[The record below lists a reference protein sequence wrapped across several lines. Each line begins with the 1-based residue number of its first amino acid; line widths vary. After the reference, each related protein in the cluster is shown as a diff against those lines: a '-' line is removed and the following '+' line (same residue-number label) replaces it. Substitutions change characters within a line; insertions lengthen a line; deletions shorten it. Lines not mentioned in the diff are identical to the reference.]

1 MILLMD
7 MGTSNTR
14 LFLFDGQRV
23 LDTEKGAFGAGSTL
37 SEGRAFL
44 ETSVKALIGTILSR
58 NNLAE
63 DAISCIVASGMAS
76 SELGIAEVPHLA
88 APATLSDLVEGLE
101 TVKVDAITEI
111 PFRIVPGVRK
121 NNADGEIEDM
131 MRGEETETFGICD
144 LMGIEGNAVLVLP
157 GSHNKVLALDENGAI
172 CDFVTCMSGEMMS
185 AVSGHTILR
194 GAVSYDYHLDEHAL
208 REGAAFAKEMGLGAA
223 LFRVRV
229 LTKRSGAN
237 ADAISS
243 FFSGAVLSA
252 DAELAKGYAKQG
264 RTVYVGGKESLRH
277 ALAVLIGSN
286 VQELPDEV
294 SGSAV
299 SHGLSL
305 ICKKMK

>member
-14 LFLFDGQRV
+14 LFLFDGKTV

-44 ETSVKALIGTILSR
+44 ERNVKRLMESILLK
-58 NNLAE
+58 NNLTE
-63 DAISCIVASGMAS
+63 DDISRIVASGMAG
-76 SELGIAEVPHLA
+76 SELGISEVPHLS
-88 APATLSDLVEGLE
+88 APTTLCDLVKGIQ
-101 TVKVDAITEI
+101 TVKVEAITEI
-111 PFRIVPGVRK
+111 PFFIVPGVRK
-121 NNADGEIEDM
+121 NHTDGEIEDM

-144 LMGIEGNAVLVLP
+144 LMGIDGGAVLVLP

-172 CDFVTCMSGEMMS
+172 CDFVTSMSGEMMS
-185 AVSGHTILR
+185 AVAGHTILR
-194 GAVSYDYHLDEHAL
+194 GAVSYDYILDKDAL
-208 REGAAFAKEMGLGAA
+208 REGAAFAKEFGLGAA

-277 ALAVLIGSN
+277 ALAVLIGGD
-286 VQELPDEV
+286 VRELPDEV

>member
-14 LFLFDGQRV
+14 LFLFDGQTV

-44 ETSVKALIGTILSR
+44 EASVKRLIGTVLSR
-58 NNLAE
+58 NNLDE
-63 DAISCIVASGMAS
+63 DNILHIVASGMAS
-76 SELGIAEVPHLA
+76 SELGICEVPHLA
-88 APATLSDLVEGLE
+88 APATLRDLVDGIK
-101 TVKVDAITEI
+101 TVKVEGITKI
-111 PFRIVPGVRK
+111 PFCIVPGVRK

-131 MRGEETETFGICD
+131 MRGEETETFGICN
-144 LMGIEGNAVLVLP
+144 LMEVEGNAVLVLP
-157 GSHNKVLALDENGAI
+157 GSHNKILVLDENGAI
-172 CDFVTCMSGEMMS
+172 CDFVTCMSGELMS

-194 GAVSYDYHLDEHAL
+194 GAVSYDYVLDEEAL
-208 REGAAFAKEMGLGAA
+208 REGAAFAKEFGLGAA

-229 LTKRSGAN
+229 LTKRQEVN
-237 ADAISS
+237 PDAISS

-252 DAELAKGYAKQG
+252 DAELAKDYAKQG

-277 ALAVLIGSN
+277 ALAVLIGGDA
-286 VQELPDEV
+286 QELPDAV

>member
-14 LFLFDGQRV
+14 LFLFDGQKV

-44 ETSVKALIGTILSR
+44 EERVKALIGTVLSR
-58 NNLAE
+58 KSLAE
-63 DAISCIVASGMAS
+63 KDVSCIVASGMAS

-88 APATLSDLVEGLE
+88 APATLSNLVEGMA

-121 NNADGEIEDM
+121 NNAGGEIEDM
-131 MRGEETETFGICD
+131 MRGEEVETFGICD

-194 GAVSYDYHLDEHAL
+194 GTVSYDYRLDEDAL

-229 LTKRSGAN
+229 LTKRQGADP
-237 ADAISS
+237 DAISS
-243 FFSGAVLSA
+243 FFSGAILSA

-264 RTVYVGGKESLRH
+264 RTVYVGGKASLRH
-277 ALAVLIGSN
+277 ALAILIGDDAR
-286 VQELPDEV
+286 ELPDEV